1 MQALQTM
8 LGKRHKTRTSFLL
21 GEPVGFPFGG
31 VRA

>member
-1 MQALQTM
+1 M
-8 LGKRHKTRTSFLL
+8 LGKRHKTRTAFLL